1 MLNTQP
7 SWWNEEKHGSA
18 WDRVK
23 QAMKRDWEQTKNDV
37 GSKKAAD
44 LDQET
49 VAARELREAR
59 CVMPADRRLQPRR
72 RCDGDCVQLAP
83 VEQPRELRLRAL
95 GGVACLEVDAA
106 VDVADLV
113 PDDHIGD
120 ESDGEDRDRRQG
132 EHQPQPESEPQR

>member
-1 MLNTQP
+1 MAAADELCARAERVLEP
-7 SWWNEEKHGSA
+7 SPVA
-18 WDRVK
+18 
-23 QAMKRDWEQTKNDV
+23 A
-37 GSKKAAD
+37 AAD

-49 VAARELREAR
+49 VAPREPREAR
-59 CVMPADRRLQPRR
+59 RVMSADRRLQPRR
-72 RCDGDCVQLAP
+72 RGHGDCVQLAP
-83 VEQPRELRLRAL
+83 VEKPREPRLRAL
-95 GGVACLEVDAA
+95 GGIACLEVDAA